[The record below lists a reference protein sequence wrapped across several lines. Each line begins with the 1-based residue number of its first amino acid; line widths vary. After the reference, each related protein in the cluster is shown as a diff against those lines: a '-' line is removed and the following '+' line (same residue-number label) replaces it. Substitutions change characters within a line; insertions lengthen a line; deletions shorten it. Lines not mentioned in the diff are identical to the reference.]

1 MVIRT
6 VLLGIAA
13 LGVSVPS
20 LASEE
25 PAVPGAARLPL
36 TAEHRTLLRCSA
48 AFAVASHR
56 TPKGEN
62 VAGAT
67 PSLTERGRE
76 YFVRAG
82 AELIDHSGLTREAL
96 VALLE
101 EQARQ
106 LSDPDE
112 LAAAMPGC
120 IASLEA
126 SGL

>member
-1 MVIRT
+1 MIIRT
-6 VLLGIAA
+6 ILLGMAA
-13 LGVSVPS
+13 LAVAGPS
-20 LASEE
+20 GAGE
-25 PAVPGAARLPL
+25 PPAPRAPL
-36 TAEHRTLLRCSA
+36 SAEHRTLLRCSA

-56 TPKGEN
+56 AARGGE
-62 VAGAT
+62 ARGSI
-67 PSLTERGRE
+67 PSLGERGRE

-82 AELIDHSGLTREAL
+82 AELIDHSGVTREELA
-96 VALLE
+96 VLLK